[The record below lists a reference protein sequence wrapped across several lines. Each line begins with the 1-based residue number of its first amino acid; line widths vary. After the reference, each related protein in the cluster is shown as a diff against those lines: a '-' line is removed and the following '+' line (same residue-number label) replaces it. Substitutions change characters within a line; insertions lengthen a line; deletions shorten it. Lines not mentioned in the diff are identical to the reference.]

1 MDAPGSDSAGLLT
14 AGRFSDLSLLSAKA
28 LRIYADNGLLRPV
41 RVDPHNGYRY
51 YHLAQVRTGRLI
63 ALLRDSGMPLE
74 QVALVVNADG
84 EAAIATIN
92 AYELSL
98 DRRATASKFLL
109 SRARR
114 HYGGEDVS
122 EVTTTLVPDGPVLTV
137 LRRFHVDAID
147 SVITRSISELH
158 AAADAAGL
166 TVHGDPFGIFHAPID
181 SDSDG
186 PLEIGI
192 PSDSLASLQGD
203 VRSYRLMG
211 GRFACRSIAGPQT
224 DWPAILGSYD
234 EVCSW
239 IDDSGHARVGPPR
252 ETWHTSPGG
261 DEPLRLTI
269 SWPYAC
275 QVYRGPPGH
284 GEQPDPSGRPAS
296 CR

>member
-1 MDAPGSDSAGLLT
+1 LTSPRGRGTGWCHGRSRIRLSSLLT

-63 ALLRDSGMPLE
+63 TLLRGSGMPLD
-74 QVALVVNADG
+74 QIALVVDADV

-109 SRARR
+109 SRARQ
-114 HYGGEDVS
+114 HYRGEDMS
-122 EVTTTLVPDGPVLTV
+122 EVTTTLVPDSPVLTV
-137 LRRFHVDAID
+137 LRRFQVDALDAVIAR
-147 SVITRSISELH
+147 SVSELRT
-158 AAADAAGL
+158 AADAAGL
-166 TVHGDPFGIFHAPID
+166 SVQGDPFGVFHAPID

-192 PSDSLASLQGD
+192 PTDSLASVEED

-261 DEPLRLTI
+261 EEPLRLTI
-269 SWPYAC
+269 SWPYA
-275 QVYRGPPGH
+275 
-284 GEQPDPSGRPAS
+284 
-296 CR
+296 